1 GRVAYD
7 IVAARKR
14 LLAAEEQEQFAAVET
29 LRAAAVQYYDLVLA
43 QIQLANARQAVSE
56 GDELLRI
63 TRVRAERGTGLAAD
77 HTRARAVL
85 AGRQQDLAVAAG
97 AFYQASIRLATT
109 LHLEPSVTLVPRADR
124 LAPTRLV
131 REDLPIEDLLAIAV
145 TWRPDLRAVRTLAD
159 AAGAE
164 SGSAT
169 WGTVFPQVSAAY
181 QFSGVA
187 SDSTLGDFG
196 LHEQNRAA
204 VGASW
209 SFGLAT
215 PGQIRTAEAL
225 ARQAGLEV
233 ERQFDAV
240 RAQVVRAAQ
249 ESATNARLIPMA
261 REQVTAAEE
270 SLRLTEANLKAG
282 TVLTLDALQSADLV
296 NDARLRYAKAVAAY
310 NASQVNLL
318 AALGLIDAERL
329 RAAPPPVPPAAPA
342 PTTRPAG
349 E

>member
-1 GRVAYD
+1 M
-7 IVAARKR
+7 AREQVT
-14 LLAAEEQEQFAAVET
+14 AAEEQEQAAVVET

-43 QIQLANARQAVSE
+43 QIQWANARQAVAE

-63 TRVRAERGTGLAAD
+63 TRVRAERGTGLPAD
-77 HTRARAVL
+77 HTRARAAL

-109 LHLEPSVTLVPRADR
+109 LHLEPSVTLVPRAR
-124 LAPTRLV
+124 QLAPARLV
-131 REDLPIEDLLAIAV
+131 REDLPIDELLSIAV
-145 TWRPDLRAVRTLAD
+145 TWRPDLRAVRTLAV
-159 AAGAE
+159 AAGADAD
-164 SGSAT
+164 SAA
-169 WGTVFPQVSAAY
+169 WGTLFPQVSAAY

-187 SDSTLGDFG
+187 SDSSLGDFG
-196 LHEQNRAA
+196 LREQNRATA
-204 VGASW
+204 GAGW

-215 PGQIRTAEAL
+215 PGQIRTGESL

-233 ERQFDAV
+233 ERQFEAV

-249 ESATNARLIPMA
+249 ESATSAALIPMA

-282 TVLTLDALQSADLV
+282 TVLALDALQSADLV

-329 RAAPPPVPPAAPA
+329 RAAPGAATRPA
-342 PTTRPAG
+342 TRPAG
-349 E
+349 R